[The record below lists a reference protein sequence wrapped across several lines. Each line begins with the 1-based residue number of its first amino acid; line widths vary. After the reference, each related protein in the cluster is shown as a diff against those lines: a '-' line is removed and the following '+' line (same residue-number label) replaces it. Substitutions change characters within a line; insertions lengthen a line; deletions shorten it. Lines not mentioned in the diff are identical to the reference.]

1 VGRARR
7 TAAKA
12 HAREPNRE
20 RQKVGP
26 RNTTS
31 VQEQLSHLGDRA
43 YAGSFEGVFGDN
55 RRVLGKEDVII
66 YARLGLMYKFDY
78 ASD

>member
-1 VGRARR
+1 
-7 TAAKA
+7 
-12 HAREPNRE
+12 
-20 RQKVGP
+20 
-26 RNTTS
+26 
-31 VQEQLSHLGDRA
+31 LSHLGDRA